1 MFTQKGGKVM
11 SEFNNFGGNPQDNG
25 QNNNSF
31 GSTPG
36 DMNNFGGQSFG
47 GQNFGGQNYGG
58 QNYGSNI
65 NSGLGPQQPNA
76 NGTYQNM
83 GENFGGNYG
92 PGPNMYSQNTGNNNV
107 DLNSI
112 SLWKTL
118 SIIQIIIGCCGGLLP
133 TICGIV
139 SLVCMNKSKN
149 ALLINDII
157 NANANYKT
165 GKIFNLVGWGIL
177 VLGIIANILA
187 FIFGAFEAIFN

>member
-47 GQNFGGQNYGG
+47 GNYNGQNFGGQNFGGQNYG
-58 QNYGSNI
+58 SNA
-65 NSGLGPQQPNA
+65 NSGLGQQQPNSDGA
-76 NGTYQNM
+76 YQSM

-92 PGPNMYSQNTGNNNV
+92 AGPNMYSQNTGNNNI

-139 SLVCMNKSKN
+139 SVFFYTTS
-149 ALLINDII
+149 
-157 NANANYKT
+157 
-165 GKIFNLVGWGIL
+165 
-177 VLGIIANILA
+177 
-187 FIFGAFEAIFN
+187 